1 MRCMMCE
8 RWSLFSHICN
18 TCQDN
23 FLTPTL
29 YKRKILGSIPV
40 YSFFSYSDIE
50 PLLLTKHTDLGHY
63 IYTIMAKRSMQQF
76 AKEWSYEK
84 KVASISIDDHVKSG
98 YAHTAILNRALKSSL
113 ITPLYGKL
121 RATKHHKYAGQSV
134 QERLANPR
142 EFRYVPF
149 GEEEVIL
156 VDDIVT
162 TGTTLTEAA
171 ETLHAQ
177 GKKVI
182 LCLTL
187 TDAQTKD

>member
-1 MRCMMCE
+1 MCE
-8 RWSLFSHICN
+8 RWSIFSHMCK
-18 TCQDN
+18 TCQAN
-23 FLTPTL
+23 FLTPSL

-40 YSFFSYSDIE
+40 YSFFPYSDIE
-50 PLLLTKHTDLGHY
+50 PLLLTKHTDLGY
-63 IYTIMAKRSMQQF
+63 YLYTIMAKRSMQHF
-76 AKEWSYEK
+76 AKEWNYES
-84 KVASISIDDHVKSG
+84 KVVSIGIDDHAQSG
-98 YAHTAILNRALKSSL
+98 YSHTAILNRALKSAL
-113 ITPLYGKL
+113 IRPLYGRL
-121 RATKHHKYAGQSV
+121 RATKHHKYAGKSV
-134 QERLANPR
+134 EERLMNPR
-142 EFRYVPF
+142 EFNYIPF

-162 TGTTLTEAA
+162 TGTTLSEAV

>member
-8 RWSLFSHICN
+8 RWSIFSHICN
-18 TCQDN
+18 TCQDD
-23 FLTPTL
+23 FLTPNL

-40 YSFFSYSDIE
+40 YSFFPYSNIE

-76 AKEWSYEK
+76 AKGWNYET
-84 KVASISIDDHVKSG
+84 KVASLGIDDHVQSG
-98 YAHTAILNRALKSSL
+98 YSHTAILNRALKSPL

-121 RATKHHKYAGQSV
+121 RASQQYKYAGKSV
-134 QERLANPR
+134 EERLMNPR
-142 EFRYVPF
+142 LFQYKPF
-149 GEEEVIL
+149 DENEVIL

>member
-8 RWSLFSHICN
+8 RWSIFSHICN
-18 TCQDN
+18 TCQN
-23 FLTPTL
+23 EFLTPSL

-40 YSFFSYSDIE
+40 YSFFPYSDIE
-50 PLLLTKHTDLGHY
+50 PLLLTKHTDLGY
-63 IYTIMAKRSMQQF
+63 YLYTLMAKRSMQQF
-76 AKEWSYEK
+76 AKEWNYEK
-84 KVASISIDDHVKSG
+84 KVVSISIDDHTASG
-98 YAHTAILNRALKSSL
+98 YAHTAILNRALKSPL
-113 ITPLYGKL
+113 ITPLYGKMH
-121 RATKHHKYAGQSV
+121 ATQHHKYAGKSV
-134 QERLANPR
+134 EERLANPR
-142 EFRYVPF
+142 NFQYVSF

-187 TDAQTKD
+187 TDAQTKA

>member
-1 MRCMMCE
+1 MCE

-18 TCQDN
+18 TCQDK
-23 FLTPTL
+23 FLTPSL

-63 IYTIMAKRSMQQF
+63 IYIIMAKRSMQQF

-84 KVASISIDDHVKSG
+84 KVVSIGIDDHVQSG
-98 YAHTAILNRALKSSL
+98 YAHTAILNRALTSPL

-121 RATKHHKYAGQSV
+121 RASQHHKYAGKSV

-142 EFRYVPF
+142 DFKYVAF
-149 GEEEVIL
+149 SEEEVIL

-171 ETLHAQ
+171 EKLHAQ

>member
-1 MRCMMCE
+1 MCE
-8 RWSLFSHICN
+8 RWSIFSHICN
-18 TCQDN
+18 TCQNN
-23 FLTPTL
+23 FLTPNL

-84 KVASISIDDHVKSG
+84 KVASIGIDDHAASG
-98 YAHTAILNRALKSSL
+98 YAHTAILNRALKSPL
-113 ITPLYGKL
+113 ITPLYGRL
-121 RATKHHKYAGQSV
+121 RATKHHKYAGKSV
-134 QERLANPR
+134 EERLMNPR
-142 EFRYVPF
+142 EFQYVAF
-149 GEEEVIL
+149 SEEEVIL

-162 TGTTLTEAA
+162 TGTTLSEAV

>member
-8 RWSLFSHICN
+8 GWSIFSHICR
-18 TCQDN
+18 TCQES
-23 FLTPTL
+23 FLTPQL
-29 YKRKILGSIPV
+29 YQRKILGSIPV
-40 YSFFSYSDIE
+40 YSFFPYSDIE

-63 IYTIMAKRSMQQF
+63 IYTMMAKRSMERF
-76 AKEWSYEK
+76 AHEWSYAQ
-84 KVASISIDDHVKSG
+84 KVVSIGVDDHANSG
-98 YAHTAILNRALKSSL
+98 YSHTAILNRALQSPL

-121 RATKHHKYAGQSV
+121 RASQHHKYAGKSV
-134 QERLANPR
+134 EERLSNPR
-142 EFRYVPF
+142 NFRYVPF
-149 GEEEVIL
+149 GEGEVIL

-171 ETLHAQ
+171 ETLHSH

-187 TDAQTKD
+187 TDAQTKV

>member
-1 MRCMMCE
+1 MRCMICE
-8 RWSLFSHICN
+8 RWSIFSHICA
-18 TCQDN
+18 TCQDD
-23 FLTPTL
+23 FLTPNL

-63 IYTIMAKRSMQQF
+63 IYTIMARRSMEKF
-76 AKEWSYEK
+76 SREWNYEK
-84 KVASISIDDHVKSG
+84 KVASIGIDDHVNSG

-113 ITPLYGKL
+113 ITPLYGRL
-121 RATKHHKYAGQSV
+121 RATQQHKYAGKSV
-134 QERLANPR
+134 EERLMNPR
-142 EFRYVPF
+142 LFQYKPF
-149 GEEEVIL
+149 DENEVIL

-162 TGTTLTEAA
+162 TGTTLTEGV

>member
-1 MRCMMCE
+1 MMCE
-8 RWSLFSHICN
+8 RWSIFSHICPA
-18 TCQDN
+18 CQDE
-23 FLTPTL
+23 FLTPSL

-40 YSFFSYSDIE
+40 YSFFSYRDIE
-50 PLLLTKHTDLGHY
+50 PLLLTKHTDLGY
-63 IYTIMAKRSMQQF
+63 YCYTIMARRSMQQF
-76 AKEWSYEK
+76 AKEWHYEK
-84 KVASISIDDHVKSG
+84 KVASLSIDDHAQSG
-98 YAHTAILNRALKSSL
+98 YSHTAILNHALTSPL
-113 ITPLYGKL
+113 IAPEYGKL
-121 RATKHHKYAGQSV
+121 RASKHHKYAGKSV
-134 QERLANPR
+134 EERLMNPR

-162 TGTTLTEAA
+162 TGITLTEAT

>member
-1 MRCMMCE
+1 MRCMICE
-8 RWSLFSHICN
+8 RWSIFSHICA
-18 TCQDN
+18 TCQDD
-23 FLTPTL
+23 FLTPNL

-63 IYTIMAKRSMQQF
+63 IYTIMARRSMEKF
-76 AKEWSYEK
+76 SREWNYEK
-84 KVASISIDDHVKSG
+84 KVASIGIDDHVNSG

-113 ITPLYGKL
+113 ITPLYGRL
-121 RATKHHKYAGQSV
+121 RATQQHKYAGKSV
-134 QERLANPR
+134 EERLMNPR
-142 EFRYVPF
+142 LFQYKPF
-149 GEEEVIL
+149 DENEVIL

-162 TGTTLTEAA
+162 TGTTLAEGV